1 MYLFTWISLSEINA
15 IGFDFLRFNLWCLQ
29 FTEQTAAS
37 ADVLH
42 VFLCCRMQTGNKLS
56 ELVSLTITA
65 KSRNQN
71 INVFNLVF
79 LRNLI
84 F

>member
-1 MYLFTWISLSEINA
+1 MVLTVYRTNCRICRCSKCISVLQNA
-15 IGFDFLRFNLWCLQ
+15 
-29 FTEQTAAS
+29 S
-37 ADVLH
+37 
-42 VFLCCRMQTGNKLS
+42 MQTGSKLS

-84 F
+84 FKVFFFKFLIVNIKPF